1 MLVVKNDYNKHKI
14 EKVFKFS
21 MSSII
26 SFIVD
31 YSLFTILSLFSLN
44 LILCNILARMV
55 SVTFNY
61 TINRKYVF
69 KSNNNIYKSVL
80 SYLCLAIVILFL
92 NTLFLHI
99 LVGKI
104 LISRYVAKILVEII
118 LLVFNYFIQ
127 KKWIF

>member
-1 MLVVKNDYNKHKI
+1 MLVAKNDYNKHKI

-69 KSNNNIYKSVL
+69 KSNNNIYKSIL

-99 LVGKI
+99 LVDKV
-104 LISRYVAKILVEII
+104 LINRYVAKILVEII
-118 LLVFNYFIQ
+118 LFVFNYFIQ